1 MVKSINFSYRI
12 FANALFAIV
21 LSIVTSVGVSQ
32 AANLMRINMSAHI
45 IESSIANLKAT
56 EWTLYKSTSIVGDGE
71 EGTDDESNLISSKI
85 QSFTGAI
92 QSIILPV
99 GQYILKAQ
107 YGHAVRVKI
116 FKVVAEDKQSFL
128 NLKMTF
134 NLGALKLSSSLG
146 NSKDVISTD
155 VNYIIRNTETGK
167 IVLETSDISKTYYLN
182 QGEYN
187 VTAHYKDII
196 VTEANIKILA
206 NNMNDVSIK
215 HKVGQI
221 DLNIDNIKD
230 DITDIPPTWHII
242 GAKNRI
248 DKNVTS
254 VTNENILLPAGDY
267 QLLIEWGDFTYATEF
282 GMHPGQ
288 VIEFK
293 IPK

>member
-1 MVKSINFSYRI
+1 MVKPIAFSFRI
-12 FANALFAIV
+12 FVIL
-21 LSIVTSVGVSQ
+21 LSVVASVGVSQ
-32 AANLMRINMSAHI
+32 AANLMRINMSSHI
-45 IESSIANLKAT
+45 IESSIANLKDT
-56 EWTLYKSTSIVGDGE
+56 EWTLYKSTSIIGDGI
-71 EGTDDESNLISSKI
+71 EGADDASNLVSSKI
-85 QSFTGAI
+85 KSFTGAI

-116 FKVVAEDKQSFL
+116 FKVVADDKQSFL

-146 NSKDVISTD
+146 NNKDVITSD

-167 IVLETSDISKTYYLN
+167 IIFETNDISKTYYLN

-187 VTAHYKDII
+187 VTAHYKEII

-206 NNMNDVSIK
+206 NNLNDVSIK

-221 DLNIDNIKD
+221 DLNIDNIKA
-230 DITDIPPTWHII
+230 DINDIPPTWRIV

-248 DKNVTS
+248 DRDVTS
-254 VTNENILLPAGDY
+254 TSNESILLPAGDY

-293 IPK
+293 IPKMNS